1 MPPSADVNNISL
13 FISPPKVT
21 GHGDREGRLTCVHQQ
36 QADRV
41 CVCLCEGVCEGG
53 RRPLTGESKE
63 KAHSLLKTRS
73 PVLGTLMVGM

>member
-1 MPPSADVNNISL
+1 MPPSEHVNNISL
-13 FISPPKVT
+13 FISPKLPAMAT
-21 GHGDREGRLTCVHQQ
+21 GKATSRAPISSKQT
-36 QADRV
+36 A
-41 CVCLCEGVCEGG
+41 CVCGGGVCEGG